1 MSAVDDAKHMLSF
14 GSLRAMEDAN
24 SKIMGSYLWQFV
36 RLVHFGIFILMMK
49 VEGKKPFKFL
59 SMRQLI
65 LSLVIALEL
74 ADH

>member
-36 RLVHFGIFILMMK
+36 RLVHFGIFILMK

-65 LSLVIALEL
+65 LSLVKALEL
-74 ADH
+74 GDH

>member
-24 SKIMGSYLWQFV
+24 SKIMGSYFWQFV
-36 RLVHFGIFILMMK
+36 RLVHFGIFILMK

-65 LSLVIALEL
+65 LSLVKALEL
-74 ADH
+74 GDH

>member
-1 MSAVDDAKHMLSF
+1 MSAVDDAKHMLSLWN
-14 GSLRAMEDAN
+14 LRAMEDAN

-36 RLVHFGIFILMMK
+36 RLVHFGIFILMK
-49 VEGKKPFKFL
+49 IEGEKPFKFL

>member
-1 MSAVDDAKHMLSF
+1 MSAVDDAKHMLSLW
-14 GSLRAMEDAN
+14 SLRAMKDAN

-36 RLVHFGIFILMMK
+36 RLVHFGIFILMK

-74 ADH
+74 GDH